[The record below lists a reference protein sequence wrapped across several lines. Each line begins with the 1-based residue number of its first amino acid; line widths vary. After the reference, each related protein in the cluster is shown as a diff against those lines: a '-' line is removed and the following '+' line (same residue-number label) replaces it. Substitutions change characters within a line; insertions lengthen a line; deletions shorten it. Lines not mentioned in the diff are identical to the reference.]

1 MTRLFL
7 IIAALVLSLV
17 IDQCHS
23 LKLNEDEIDLFN
35 SDGQQQ
41 INSGVK
47 FPIDFKSYLP
57 LDSAETKS
65 TSSYSGV
72 KWSDAPLNSDFLDQN
87 FELKAR
93 KFDLDSSSSTNMN
106 VLFGTQSNL
115 WISGSVLKKI
125 DLENDLLVDHFKPG
139 SKLFINKF
147 SPNIVSL

>member
-7 IIAALVLSLV
+7 IIALVLPLLM
-17 IDQCHS
+17 DQCHS

-65 TSSYSGV
+65 TNSYSGV

-93 KFDLDSSSSTNMN
+93 KFDLDSSSATNMN